1 MWTLIKESRLFDFF
15 KEQFDNLNEGWRG
28 THSIWG
34 SCAGQMNLKNTG
46 QRRLWLYTV
55 WHKNR
60 RGLRQRVEA
69 EIGTQ
74 DDEDDDHVQAQIGT
88 QDDEDDDYQANISI
102 QDDDNDDSKA
112 KISTQDDEDDNDVQA
127 QIGTNYDKN
136 DDSKA
141 QIGTQ
146 DDEDDDSK
154 AQISITN

>member
-28 THSIWG
+28 TNSIWG

-74 DDEDDDHVQAQIGT
+74 DDEDDD
-88 QDDEDDDYQANISI
+88 YQAKISI

-127 QIGTNYDKN
+127 QIGTKYDEN
-136 DDSKA
+136 ADSKA

-154 AQISITN
+154 AQISVTN